1 MRFEDDGVPYDPTK
15 DVPVD
20 VDYDPDS
27 QMGGLGKLIAFTIAD
42 SVVYEYTD
50 DKNVC
55 RFKGKQVYFEER
67 PVIEHIKSNFF
78 CNNFRK
84 FNIPHIS
91 AI

>member
-1 MRFEDDGVPYDPTK
+1 MFSIIIIPYDPTE

-50 DKNVC
+50 NKNKLTITKYL
-55 RFKGKQVYFEER
+55 KGGNV
-67 PVIEHIKSNFF
+67 
-78 CNNFRK
+78 
-84 FNIPHIS
+84 
-91 AI
+91 